1 MTGTLQDVV
10 LTRPAPAPDA
20 GPLDERFY
28 DLVEARFRRVIADN
42 PLAGT
47 YLGIHTEDH
56 RLGDGS
62 RAAVLAEVDAEKAH
76 LAALEALD
84 SAGLSADAQLERD
97 LEIHNV
103 RRGIFDAEV
112 VRTWERRSTA
122 LDVVGDGLF
131 LIFAQDFA
139 PLEERLQSITG
150 RMEAIPSYLVQS
162 RDRAAVPQVRAWQQ
176 LEIESAA
183 DLPSFFAEIVAAGAG
198 LADAERRRLEAA
210 ADTARAAIADYGTWL
225 KDSLAGGTDE
235 WALGREPYDELVG
248 LRAFDGLDADAILEI
263 GEDQLEMNK
272 AARIRSATEV
282 DDRSTEAEV
291 IDRLKS
297 DHPATFAE
305 ALEAYRDVMF
315 RARQHLIDH
324 DIATVPPDERIDV
337 IETPEY
343 LRNVIPFAA
352 YFAPPKFDP
361 RPKGIYIVTPSV
373 GHDPNAMREHN
384 FSSISNTSIHEA
396 YPGHHLQLSVANGN
410 PSLTRLMTDAPEF
423 VEGWGM
429 YSEQM
434 MREQGFDAAA
444 NFRLNMHT
452 DAIWRACRII
462 LDVRMH
468 RGEISIDEAVRFL
481 VDQTSFEEANARAEV
496 RRYTYT
502 PTYQLSYLLGKV
514 LLLGLR
520 ADEQT
525 RLGDAFSLRDFHD
538 TLLRNGSLPI
548 SFHRRILAARIAAG
562 TAGGPIPAI
571 SADDGPGA
579 AGGGSGANRASN
591 RAARA

>member
-1 MTGTLQDVV
+1 MTDTIQDVV
-10 LTRPAPAPDA
+10 LTRPAPASDA
-20 GPLDERFY
+20 GPLDERLY
-28 DLVEARFRRVIADN
+28 NIVEARLRRLIAGN
-42 PLAGT
+42 PLIGT

-62 RAAVLAEVDAEKAH
+62 RDAVLGELAADKAH
-76 LAALEALD
+76 LATVEALAD
-84 SAGLSADAQLERD
+84 DGLSSDARLERD
-97 LEIHNV
+97 LEVHNV
-103 RRGIFDAEV
+103 RRQIFDTET

-122 LDVVGDGLF
+122 LDVVGDALF
-131 LIFAQDFA
+131 LVFAQDFA
-139 PLEERLQSITG
+139 PLEERLASIVG
-150 RMEAIPSYLVQS
+150 RLEAVPSYLAES
-162 RDRAAVPQVRAWQQ
+162 RDRAVVPQVRGWQE

-183 DLPSFFAEIVAAGAG
+183 SLPSFFDEIVTAGAG
-198 LADAERRRLEAA
+198 LPEAERQRLARA
-210 ADTARAAIADYGTWL
+210 ADTARASIADYGAWL
-225 KDSLAGGTDE
+225 KESFARGTDD
-235 WALGREPYDELVG
+235 WALGRERYDELVS

-263 GEDQLEMNK
+263 GHDQLETQK
-272 AARIRSATEV
+272 AARIRAAAEV
-282 DDRSTEAEV
+282 DDRSTETEV

-297 DHPATFAE
+297 DHPATFGE
-305 ALEAYRDVMF
+305 ALDAYRDVMH
-315 RARQHLIDH
+315 RSRQYLIDH
-324 DIATVPPDERIDV
+324 DIATVPDDERIEV
-337 IETPEY
+337 IETPVY

-373 GHDPNAMREHN
+373 DADPNAMREHN
-384 FSSISNTSIHEA
+384 FSAISNTSIHEA
-396 YPGHHLQLSVANGN
+396 YPGHHLQLHVANSN
-410 PSLTRLMTDAPEF
+410 PSLTRLMADAPEF

-468 RGEISIDEAVRFL
+468 RGEVAVGEAIRFL
-481 VDQTSFEEANARAEV
+481 VEQTSFEEANARAEV

-520 ADEQT
+520 ADEQA
-525 RLGDAFSLRDFHD
+525 RLGSAFSLREFHD
-538 TLLRNGSLPI
+538 TLLQNGSLPI
-548 SFHRRILAARIAAG
+548 SFHRRILAERIAAG
-562 TAGGPIPAI
+562 TAGG
-571 SADDGPGA
+571 GA
-579 AGGGSGANRASN
+579 SGGGSGGGASK
-591 RAARA
+591 AARA